1 MQTLAAFLVD
11 DHIKDLER
19 TADGLRLGREDRS
32 RRSAAWRRRAAG
44 TVRRVSIALEEVAT
58 QLDQRPGRASYGRE

>member
-19 TADGLRLGREDRS
+19 TADGLRFAREDRT
-32 RRSAAWRRRAAG
+32 RAAAWRRRAAG
-44 TVRRVSIALEEVAT
+44 TVRRVSVALEDLAT
-58 QLDQRPGRASYGRE
+58 ELDRRPGRASYGRE